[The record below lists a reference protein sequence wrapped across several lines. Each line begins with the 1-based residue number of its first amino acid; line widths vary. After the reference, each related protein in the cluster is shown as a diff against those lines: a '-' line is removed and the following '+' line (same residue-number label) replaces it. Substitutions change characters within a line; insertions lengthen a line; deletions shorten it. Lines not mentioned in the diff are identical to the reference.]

1 MGQRRAFAFLGLFV
15 MTGCAAAPADGT
27 DQSAEAVTHAPTRH
41 HLFVVRTKGFIAPI
55 SASSEG
61 RLGGDPIA
69 NEALHLFAGLTNRQF
84 SENPPDGARTSAQYR
99 LWAQVALDVTCV
111 GPHAT
116 MKLSFEDSDAGY
128 EGPLKARFD
137 PLVVRSTPDGKFYLQ
152 ARGAPALAAEPVF
165 QAIALRTHSTIWY
178 TVRGHVACD
187 QAADATLALG
197 DVQTT
202 KFPSFRLWATKHSGG
217 GHHPVEQRLIDRAQ
231 GDFDELWRLD
241 APPAPPATL

>member
-1 MGQRRAFAFLGLFV
+1 MKYAFALLGLFV
-15 MTGCAAAPADGT
+15 ITGCAAAPADGGDAST
-27 DQSAEAVTHAPTRH
+27 EAVTAAPTRH

-55 SASSEG
+55 AASREG
-61 RLGGDPIA
+61 DLGDPIT
-69 NEALHLFAGLTNRQF
+69 NGALHVFAGVTNHQF
-84 SENPPDGARTSAQYR
+84 GENPPDGARTSAQYR

-111 GPHAT
+111 GTHAT

-137 PLVVRSTPDGKFYLQ
+137 PLVVRSTPDGKFYFQ
-152 ARGAPALAAEPVF
+152 ARGAPALAAEPAF
-165 QAIALRTHSTIWY
+165 QAIALRTRSTIWY

-187 QAADATLALG
+187 AAADATLALG
-197 DVQTT
+197 EVQTT

-217 GHHPVEQRLIDRAQ
+217 GHPAVEQRLIDRAQ

-241 APPAPPATL
+241 APPAPPAML